1 MPSSPPSPPPCSPS
15 LLLFLGLLFRGD
27 IDAIGRFNEG
37 RNTVLIA
44 GAGGGRVTGLEVEV
58 ESEMAANADEIE
70 VVVSDVGDRAAL

>member
-37 RNTVLIA
+37 RNTA
-44 GAGGGRVTGLEVEV
+44 SGAGGGRVTGLEVEV

>member
-37 RNTVLIA
+37 RNTV
-44 GAGGGRVTGLEVEV
+44 TGLEVEV